1 MKGGPALRPAGGTT
15 AVSASP
21 SAAAAASTE
30 AARVRVT
37 EIFLSIQG
45 ESLTQGLPTVFVRLT
60 GCPLRCRYCDTA
72 YAFSGGRTMEVGEVL
87 AEVAA
92 AGVRHVTVT
101 GGEPLAQ
108 RGALELLRRLCDAG
122 HEVSLETSGALDVAP
137 VDPRVVKV
145 MDIKT
150 PGSGEAHRNRWEN
163 LAHLGPRDQVKI
175 VVCDRADYEWARAVI
190 REQGLAGRWPVL
202 LSPSHGELEPR
213 LLAEWILADR
223 LPVRLQVQLHKLLWG
238 DVPGR

>member
-1 MKGGPALRPAGGTT
+1 M
-15 AVSASP
+15 SASL

-72 YAFSGGRTMEVGEVL
+72 YAFSGGRTMGVGEVL

-145 MDIKT
+145 MDIKA

-175 VVCDRADYEWARAVI
+175 VVRDRADYEWARAVI
-190 REQGLAGRWPVL
+190 RAHGLAGRWPVL

-213 LLAEWILADR
+213 VLAEWILADR